1 MTDLKKKIIALS
13 RNSKIIKIPELSFFI
28 ALTLNIIICSFIR
41 HRILALIVSV
51 LSLFV
56 IFSYYALIA
65 IRKCSRQTIEDNSL
79 IYIAL
84 SDKDT
89 VEASIKFI
97 MLFPVLLLVS
107 GFIQL
112 NFFTGLLY
120 IIISVTIIF
129 KVPALIN
136 SYFLKELL

>member
-51 LSLFV
+51 LSVFV

>member
-41 HRILALIVSV
+41 HRILALIISV
-51 LSLFV
+51 LLLFV